1 MKCSRYPGCWNIR
14 RFGRFGLSWFVLLAG
29 TSTLL
34 QAAVVYNFDADV
46 IGQATQFTDTVSGLA
61 ATFSSSGDPGGFV
74 ILPTFFSTLTGN
86 VLLDPGP
93 AGLDNLGL
101 TIVFSAPQTSISLNF
116 ATNSAAGVFLN
127 LSAFSGAS
135 AVGSAAASGIIPL
148 GFTFPEGVISFS
160 GPAFDR
166 VVLSSLALDFAIDNV
181 TVNAIPEPGSL
192 SLFTFGAL
200 GSLAF
205 ARLRRR
211 GV

>member
-1 MKCSRYPGCWNIR
+1 MKCSRYPGCWYIR
-14 RFGRFGLSWFVLLAG
+14 RFSRFGVSWFVLLAG

-46 IGQATQFTDTVSGLA
+46 LGKATPFTDTVSGLA
-61 ATFSSSGDPGGFV
+61 ATFTSSGDPAGFAV
-74 ILPTFFSTLTGN
+74 GPTFFSALTGN

-93 AGLDNLGL
+93 AGLNNLAL

-116 ATNSAAGVFLN
+116 ATNSAAGVLLN

-135 AVGSAAASGIIPL
+135 AVGGAAASGIIPL
-148 GFTFPEGVISFS
+148 GFSFPEGVISFS

-166 VVLSSLALDFAIDNV
+166 VVLSSSALDFAIDNV
-181 TVNAIPEPGSL
+181 AVDAIPEPGSL

-200 GSLAF
+200 GSLAI